1 MKRDKVLSTLKKFEE
16 ANKKKYGIRRIGI
29 FGSLARGTA
38 ISESDIDVVVE
49 LENPDLFNLIGIK
62 QDLEDI
68 FHSSVDI
75 LRYRDNMN
83 EFLKRRIENEAL
95 YV

>member
-1 MKRDKVLSTLKKFEE
+1 MKRDKVLFTLKKFEE
-16 ANKKKYGIRRIGI
+16 ANKTKYGIRRIGI